1 MVAHMVDTH
10 LIDYFS
16 MSLQHLPVRGST
28 NANFPPEPPTLKSL
42 GRPILHKTVHF
53 DNQILPFLERSSI
66 FEDNMPLVAD
76 DCQMFWVNN
85 QLMSE
90 SELVW
95 LGAWTRIMISVGL
108 SLMRNGERQTH
119 VISCIYAMIRRND
132 TDWAYLVLIFV
143 VGKFPQNNS
152 CLDTVISTPNDDFF
166 IHQLDISGIFS
177 DGKLTLWS
185 VVAFLNFYKILQID
199 WSCVQ
204 NNEISWVPVIEPM

>member
-1 MVAHMVDTH
+1 
-10 LIDYFS
+10 
-16 MSLQHLPVRGST
+16 
-28 NANFPPEPPTLKSL
+28 
-42 GRPILHKTVHF
+42 
-53 DNQILPFLERSSI
+53 
-66 FEDNMPLVAD
+66 MPLVAD

-95 LGAWTRIMISVGL
+95 LGAWTRMMISVGL
-108 SLMRNGERQTH
+108 SLMRIGERQTH

-177 DGKLTLWS
+177 DGKLTLWW

-204 NNEISWVPVIEPM
+204 NYEISWVPVIKPMLHGLCNIGFII